1 MGKISEEKTK
11 NPSVKISPP
20 PQCNQGRGL
29 ILSQI
34 AAAVRFFN
42 GRFVLKWPPK
52 SSAAIKKPKLCL
64 FLPILSVLD
73 RRGISLFE
81 TTAIHINCCSAI
93 AIKGG
98 ILRNTVAAAWP
109 LIKFFNC
116 SCGCCQPLLGKAF
129 PRFLASMFTAPNV
142 WL

>member
-1 MGKISEEKTK
+1 MGKISKEKTK

-20 PQCNQGRGL
+20 PQCNCGGRL

-52 SSAAIKKPKLCL
+52 SSAAIKKPKICL

-81 TTAIHINCCSAI
+81 TTAIQY
-93 AIKGG
+93 
-98 ILRNTVAAAWP
+98 TY
-109 LIKFFNC
+109 
-116 SCGCCQPLLGKAF
+116 
-129 PRFLASMFTAPNV
+129 
-142 WL
+142 